1 MALIGEMH
9 SDLAPAGEAFWG
21 TIHTSHFDP
30 QRKITDQLASAT
42 KVPGARDPSD
52 SRTCLFQMPFGHI
65 QQRGGAME
73 VAPAL
78 RVAQDFDPLQD
89 FRLER
94 RPEALHLGDAA
105 GMACL
110 FQLAERVDP
119 QLFVKFQHL
128 VRTQSR
134 DREQLE
140 NTFRYVLA
148 QGFQRWVRASPMK
161 PLDNPSY

>member
-1 MALIGEMH
+1 
-9 SDLAPAGEAFWG
+9 
-21 TIHTSHFDP
+21 
-30 QRKITDQLASAT
+30 
-42 KVPGARDPSD
+42 
-52 SRTCLFQMPFGHI
+52 MPFGHI
-65 QQRGGAME
+65 QQRSGAME

-110 FQLAERVDP
+110 FPLAERVDP

-140 NTFRYVLA
+140 NTFRYVLV
-148 QGFQRWVRASPMK
+148 QRFQRWVCATPMK
-161 PLDNPSY
+161 PLDNPSYCFPHPRNVAEALLRDHLLQRNSEREHTVGGSRISLRSIRIAPLKGGALTNLSA